1 MLVRKYD
8 NTDINSMVTIWN
20 EVVENGVAVDDN
32 DEVVGLYILHPNNV
46 GRCGHICNASYA
58 VNSIKMPWSAYR

>member
-20 EVVENGVAVDDN
+20 GVVENGVAVDDN
-32 DEVVGLYILHPNNV
+32 AEVCISVKN
-46 GRCGHICNASYA
+46 
-58 VNSIKMPWSAYR
+58 W

>member
-8 NTDINSMVTIWN
+8 NKDINSMVTIWN

-32 DEVVGLYILHPNNV
+32 AVVCISVKTGNRL
-46 GRCGHICNASYA
+46 
-58 VNSIKMPWSAYR
+58 SITGKRTWI